1 MLCGQFVLLKQS
13 TAFTYIPSMTVHL
26 IERNI
31 SVALPRG
38 FKLKLFFST
47 EK

>member
-1 MLCGQFVLLKQS
+1 MWTVCAVETKHSFYMS
-13 TAFTYIPSMTVHL
+13 SMTVHL

-38 FKLKLFFST
+38 FKLKRFFFFST